1 MQEPDLS
8 DLKAFVAV
16 TRARGFRH
24 AALTGGVS
32 ASSLS
37 EAVRRLEQQLG
48 VRLLNRTTRSVTPT
62 EAGQRLFERLAPA
75 FGEIAI
81 ALDAVNLFRE
91 SPTGT
96 LRLNV
101 PSIAA
106 REILPA
112 LLSRFL
118 AAHPGITVDVG
129 TNDTFID
136 ILAAGFDAGIRYDER
151 LERDMIA
158 VPIGPRIQHFVA
170 AASPSYLETR
180 GVPQHPGELL
190 NHACIGHR
198 FDSGV
203 LATWQFERGD
213 EVVRI
218 EPNGPMIASV
228 IELQRRAAVDG
239 LGIVYSFDEF
249 LRPAIEQGALVP
261 VLDEW
266 CQSFTGPFLYY
277 PSRTHMPAP
286 LRAFVDFIL
295 AADDSARQDL
305 KPLKS

>member
-8 DLKAFVAV
+8 DLKAFIAV
-16 TRARGFRH
+16 TQARGFRH
-24 AALTGGVS
+24 AASTRGVS

-37 EAVRRLEQQLG
+37 EAIRRLEQQLG

-75 FGEIAI
+75 FSEIAT

-112 LLSRFL
+112 LLTRFL

-136 ILAAGFDAGIRYDER
+136 ILAAGYDAGIRYDER

-158 VPIGPRIQHFVA
+158 VPIGPRVQRFVA
-170 AASPSYLETR
+170 AAAPSYLTAR
-180 GVPQHPGELL
+180 GTPQHPRELVD
-190 NHACIGHR
+190 HACIGHR

-203 LATWQFERGD
+203 LAVWEFHRG
-213 EVVRI
+213 EEMVRI
-218 EPNGPMIASV
+218 EPNGPLIASL
-228 IELQRRAAVDG
+228 IELQRGAAIDG
-239 LGIVYSFDEF
+239 LGIVYTFDEF
-249 LRPAIEQGALVP
+249 LRPAIESGKLVP
-261 VLDEW
+261 ILDDW
-266 CQSFTGPFLYY
+266 WQSFSGPFLYY
-277 PSRTHMPAP
+277 PSRSHMPGP

-295 AADDSARQDL
+295 DRFPAPTKNFR
-305 KPLKS
+305 P

>member
-16 TRARGFRH
+16 TQARGFRH
-24 AALTGGVS
+24 AATTRGVS

-37 EAVRRLEQQLG
+37 EAIRRLEQQLG

-75 FGEIAI
+75 FGEIAT

-136 ILAAGFDAGIRYDER
+136 ILAAGYDAGIRYDER

-158 VPIGPRIQHFVA
+158 VPIGPRVQHFVA
-170 AASPSYLETR
+170 AAAPSYLAAR
-180 GVPQHPGELL
+180 GTPRHPRELVD
-190 NHACIGHR
+190 HACIGHR

-203 LATWQFERGD
+203 LATWEFRRGD

-228 IELQRRAAVDG
+228 IELQRAAAIDG
-239 LGIVYSFDEF
+239 LGIVYTFDEF
-249 LRPAIEQGALVP
+249 LRPTLDSSKLVP
-261 VLDEW
+261 ILEGW
-266 CQSFTGPFLYY
+266 WQSFSGPFLYY
-277 PSRTHMPAP
+277 PSRSHMPRP
-286 LRAFVDFIL
+286 LRALVDFIL
-295 AADDSARQDL
+295 ERDGLESQGVA
-305 KPLKS
+305 

>member
-1 MQEPDLS
+1 MTRAEKRTMQEPDLS

-24 AALTGGVS
+24 AALTVGVS

-48 VRLLNRTTRSVTPT
+48 VRVLNRTTRSVTLT

-75 FGEIAI
+75 FGEITI

-118 AAHPGITVDVG
+118 TEHPGITVDVSS
-129 TNDTFID
+129 NDTFID
-136 ILAAGFDAGIRYDER
+136 ILAAGFDAGIRYDAR
-151 LERDMIA
+151 AERDMIA
-158 VPIGPRIQHFVA
+158 VP
-170 AASPSYLETR
+170 
-180 GVPQHPGELL
+180 
-190 NHACIGHR
+190 
-198 FDSGV
+198 
-203 LATWQFERGD
+203 
-213 EVVRI
+213 
-218 EPNGPMIASV
+218 
-228 IELQRRAAVDG
+228 
-239 LGIVYSFDEF
+239 
-249 LRPAIEQGALVP
+249 LVP
-261 VLDEW
+261 PIQRMVA
-266 CQSFTGPFLYY
+266 
-277 PSRTHMPAP
+277 PSSPP
-286 LRAFVDFIL
+286 
-295 AADDSARQDL
+295 
-305 KPLKS
+305 

>member
-37 EAVRRLEQQLG
+37 EAVRPLEQQLG

-75 FGEIAI
+75 FGEISI

-158 VPIGPRIQHFVA
+158 VPIGPRVQHFVA
-170 AASPSYLETR
+170 AAAPSYLAAR
-180 GVPQHPGELL
+180 GIPQHPGELL

-203 LATWQFERGD
+203 LATWEFKRGD
-213 EVVRI
+213 DVVRI

-228 IELQRRAAVDG
+228 IELERGAAIAG

-261 VLDEW
+261 VLGEW
-266 CQSFTGPFLYY
+266 CQTFTGPFLYY

-295 AADDSARQDL
+295 AAEESGSH
-305 KPLKS
+305 P

>member
-16 TRARGFRH
+16 TRARGFRP
-24 AALTGGVS
+24 AALTSGVS

-106 REILPA
+106 REILPT

-158 VPIGPRIQHFVA
+158 VPIGPRVQHFVA
-170 AASPSYLETR
+170 AASPAYLAAR
-180 GVPQHPGELL
+180 GVPRHPGELL

-203 LATWQFERGD
+203 LATWEFKRGD

-228 IELQRRAAVDG
+228 IELQRGAAVDG

-249 LRPAIEQGALVP
+249 LRPAIEQGTLVP
-261 VLDEW
+261 ILDEW
-266 CQSFTGPFLYY
+266 CQSFSGPFLYY
-277 PSRTHMPAP
+277 PSRAHMPAP

-295 AADDSARQDL
+295 ATDDPDSQ
-305 KPLKS
+305 P

>member
-1 MQEPDLS
+1 MVEPDLT

-16 TRARGFRH
+16 TAARGFRN
-24 AALTGGVS
+24 AAATRGVS

-62 EAGQRLFERLAPA
+62 EAGQRLFERLSPA
-75 FGEIAI
+75 FGEIST
-81 ALDAVNLFRE
+81 ALDAVNLFRN

-118 AAHPGITVDVG
+118 AAHPGITVEVAS
-129 TNDTFID
+129 NDTFID

-158 VPIGPRIQHFVA
+158 VPIGPPMQRMIA
-170 AASPSYLETR
+170 AASPSYLHRHGEPR
-180 GVPQHPGELL
+180 HPDELVR
-190 NHACIGHR
+190 HACIGHR
-198 FDSGV
+198 FESGV
-203 LATWQFERGD
+203 LAIWEFARGS
-213 EVVRI
+213 ETVRI
-218 EPNGPMIASV
+218 MPNGPLIASV
-228 IELQRRAAVDG
+228 IELQRRAAIDG

-249 LRPAIEQGALVP
+249 LRPALDDGTLVP
-261 VLDEW
+261 ILHDW
-266 CQSFTGPFLYY
+266 WQSFTGPRLYY
-277 PSRTHMPAP
+277 ASREHMPAP
-286 LRAFVDFIL
+286 LRAFVDFVL
-295 AADDSARQDL
+295 QDNGGRTAF
-305 KPLKS
+305 

>member
-1 MQEPDLS
+1 MAEPDLS

-16 TRARGFRH
+16 TQARGFRQ
-24 AALTGGVS
+24 AALTRGVS
-32 ASSLS
+32 PSTLS

-75 FGEIAI
+75 FGEITS
-81 ALDAVNLFRE
+81 ALDTVNLFRE

-101 PSIAA
+101 PLIAA
-106 REILPA
+106 REILPQ

-118 AAHPGITVDVG
+118 AAHPGITLEISSD
-129 TNDTFID
+129 NNFID
-136 ILAAGFDAGIRYDER
+136 ILAAGYDAGIRYEER

-158 VPIGPRIQHFVA
+158 VPIGPRTQHFVA
-170 AASPSYLETR
+170 AAAPSYLAAHGT
-180 GVPQHPGELL
+180 PQHPRDLIK
-190 NHACIGHR
+190 HACIGHR

-203 LATWQFERGD
+203 LATWEFKRGS

-218 EPNGPMIASV
+218 DPNGPLIASE
-228 IELQRRAAVDG
+228 IELQRSAAIDG

-249 LRPAIEQGALVP
+249 LRPAIERGELVP
-261 VLDEW
+261 ILEPW
-266 CQSFTGPFLYY
+266 WQSFSGPFLYY
-277 PSRTHMPAP
+277 PSRTHMPGP
-286 LRAFVDFIL
+286 LRAFVDFVL
-295 AADDSARQDL
+295 AA
-305 KPLKS
+305 

>member
-1 MQEPDLS
+1 MVEPDLA

-16 TRARGFRH
+16 TAARGFRH
-24 AALTGGVS
+24 AATTRGVS

-37 EAVRRLEQQLG
+37 EAVRRLEQHLG

-75 FGEIAI
+75 FGEIST
-81 ALDAVNLFRE
+81 ALDAINVFRD

-118 AAHPGITVDVG
+118 AAYPGIAVEVAS
-129 TNDTFID
+129 NDTFID

-151 LERDMIA
+151 VERDMIA
-158 VPIGPRIQHFVA
+158 VPIGPPMQHMVA
-170 AASPSYLETR
+170 AASPTYLEQH
-180 GVPQHPGELL
+180 GEPQHPDELVR
-190 NHACIGHR
+190 HACIGHR
-198 FDSGV
+198 FESGV
-203 LATWQFERGD
+203 LSAWEFARGGKT
-213 EVVRI
+213 VRI
-218 EPNGPMIASV
+218 VPNGPLVASV
-228 IELQRRAAVDG
+228 IEIQRRAAVDG

-249 LRPAIEQGALVP
+249 LRPALDSGALVP
-261 VLDEW
+261 ILQDW
-266 CQSFTGPFLYY
+266 WQSFTGPRLYY
-277 PSRTHMPAP
+277 ASREHMPAP
-286 LRAFVDFIL
+286 LRAFVDFVL
-295 AADDSARQDL
+295 RDNGSRAGA
-305 KPLKS
+305 

>member
-16 TRARGFRH
+16 AQARGFRH
-24 AALTGGVS
+24 AALTRGVS
-32 ASSLS
+32 PSSLS
-37 EAVRRLEQQLG
+37 EAVRRLERQLG
-48 VRLLNRTTRSVTPT
+48 VRLRNRTTRSVTPT

-75 FGEIAI
+75 FGEIAT
-81 ALDAVNLFRE
+81 ALDTVNLFRD

-106 REILPA
+106 REILPR

-118 AAHPGITVDVG
+118 AAHPGITVEIAC
-129 TNDTFID
+129 NDTFID

-158 VPIGPRIQHFVA
+158 MPVGPRIQHFVA
-170 AASPSYLETR
+170 AAAPSYLAAR
-180 GVPQHPGELL
+180 GVPHHPRDLVR
-190 NHACIGHR
+190 HACIGHR
-198 FDSGV
+198 FESGV
-203 LATWQFERGD
+203 LATWEFKRGD
-213 EVVRI
+213 EVVRF
-218 EPNGPMIASV
+218 EPNGPLIASV
-228 IELQRRAAVDG
+228 IELERGAAIDG

-249 LRPAIEQGALVP
+249 LRAAIERGELVP
-261 VLDEW
+261 VLEPW
-266 CQSFTGPFLYY
+266 WQSFSGPFLYY
-277 PSRTHMPAP
+277 PSRTHMPTP

-295 AADDSARQDL
+295 AIEG
-305 KPLKS
+305 

>member
-1 MQEPDLS
+1 MVEPDLA

-16 TRARGFRH
+16 TAARGFRN
-24 AALTGGVS
+24 AAATRGVS

-62 EAGQRLFERLAPA
+62 EAGQRLFERLSPA
-75 FGEIAI
+75 FSEIST
-81 ALDAVNLFRE
+81 ALDAVNLFRD

-118 AAHPGITVDVG
+118 AAHPGITVEVAS
-129 TNDTFID
+129 NDTFID

-158 VPIGPRIQHFVA
+158 VPIGPPMQRMIA
-170 AASPSYLETR
+170 AASPAYLHRHGEPR
-180 GVPQHPGELL
+180 HPDELVR
-190 NHACIGHR
+190 HACIGHR
-198 FDSGV
+198 FESGV
-203 LATWQFERGD
+203 LAIWEFARGS
-213 EVVRI
+213 ETVRI
-218 EPNGPMIASV
+218 MPNGPLIASV
-228 IELQRRAAVDG
+228 IELQRRAAIDG

-249 LRPAIEQGALVP
+249 LRPALDDGTLVP
-261 VLDEW
+261 ILHDW
-266 CQSFTGPFLYY
+266 WQPFTGPRLYY
-277 PSRTHMPAP
+277 ASREHMPAP
-286 LRAFVDFIL
+286 LRAFVDFVL
-295 AADDSARQDL
+295 QDNARRTAF
-305 KPLKS
+305 

>member
-1 MQEPDLS
+1 MVEPDLA

-16 TRARGFRH
+16 TTARGFRN
-24 AALTGGVS
+24 AASTGGVS

-75 FGEIAI
+75 FGEIST
-81 ALDAVNLFRE
+81 ALDAVNVFRD

-118 AAHPGITVDVG
+118 ADHPGITVDVAS
-129 TNDTFID
+129 NDTFID

-151 LERDMIA
+151 VERDMIA
-158 VPIGPRIQHFVA
+158 
-170 AASPSYLETR
+170 AASPAYLL
-180 GVPQHPGELL
+180 QHGEPRHPDELVR
-190 NHACIGHR
+190 HACIGHR
-198 FDSGV
+198 FESGV
-203 LATWQFERGD
+203 LAVWEFTRGSKT
-213 EVVRI
+213 VRI
-218 EPNGPMIASV
+218 VPNGPLVASV
-228 IELQRRAAVDG
+228 IEIQRRAAVDG

-249 LRPAIEQGALVP
+249 LRPALDDGTLVP
-261 VLDEW
+261 ILHDW
-266 CQSFTGPFLYY
+266 WQSFTGPRLYY
-277 PSRTHMPAP
+277 ASREHMPAP
-286 LRAFVDFIL
+286 LRAFVDFVL
-295 AADDSARQDL
+295 RDNRSRDAA
-305 KPLKS
+305 

>member
-75 FGEIAI
+75 FGEISI

-106 REILPA
+106 REILPT

-118 AAHPGITVDVG
+118 AAHAGITVDVG

-158 VPIGPRIQHFVA
+158 VPIGPRVQHFVA
-170 AASPSYLETR
+170 AAAPSYLAAR
-180 GVPQHPGELL
+180 GIPQHPGELL

-203 LATWQFERGD
+203 LATWEFKRGD
-213 EVVRI
+213 DVVRI

-228 IELQRRAAVDG
+228 IELERGAAIAG

-261 VLDEW
+261 VLGEW
-266 CQSFTGPFLYY
+266 CQTFTGPFLYY

-295 AADDSARQDL
+295 AAEDSGSH
-305 KPLKS
+305 P

>member
-75 FGEIAI
+75 FGEITI

-106 REILPA
+106 REILPT

-158 VPIGPRIQHFVA
+158 VPIGPRVQHFVA
-170 AASPSYLETR
+170 AAAPSYLAAR
-180 GVPQHPGELL
+180 GIPQHPGELL

-203 LATWQFERGD
+203 LATWEFKRGD
-213 EVVRI
+213 DVVRI

-228 IELQRRAAVDG
+228 IELERGAAIAG

-261 VLDEW
+261 VLGEW
-266 CQSFTGPFLYY
+266 CQTFTGPFLYY

-295 AADDSARQDL
+295 AAEESGSH
-305 KPLKS
+305 P

>member
-24 AALTGGVS
+24 AALTDGVS

-170 AASPSYLETR
+170 AASPSYLEAR

-218 EPNGPMIASV
+218 EPNGPMIASL

-261 VLDEW
+261 ILDEW

-277 PSRTHMPAP
+277 PSRTHMPVP

-295 AADDSARQDL
+295 AADDSGIH
-305 KPLKS
+305 P